1 MRDAIADIS
10 NVRRLRNAAHT
21 LLHRSRGTPGIGM
34 VSGAVGLGK
43 TTATRHICIVE
54 DAVWVEALPD
64 WTPRW
69 MLADI
74 AGELGAERAPQTERN
89 FRMIVGAL
97 RERRRAIF
105 IDEADRLVKRMH
117 LAETLRAIHDATDAP
132 LILIGMAALPKAIRA
147 IPQIESRVAHW
158 VEFQP
163 CDFRDARAMADQLCE
178 IVLDDDLVRHLH
190 QESGGSARSIRI
202 GLERIENY
210 ARRRA
215 KKALTLDDLPD
226 GFDLIYARRDH
237 KAPAAEAAIPRVAA
251 ARANEAETGL
261 REAS

>member
-117 LAETLRAIHDATDAP
+117 LAET
-132 LILIGMAALPKAIRA
+132 IRA
-147 IPQIESRVAHW
+147 SPQIESRVAHW

-190 QESGGSARSIRI
+190 QVSGGSARSIRI